1 MPAYPGCPG
10 KEAVKWV
17 SGQCCIFAM
26 LLIVH
31 DTTCYVWHF
40 GIHMSYIISF
50 EEHLKSVVVGCPG
63 KKAVKRM

>member
-1 MPAYPGCPG
+1 
-10 KEAVKWV
+10 
-17 SGQCCIFAM
+17 